1 MIRQTKIQA
10 EKQASRKPHRQ
21 DKHLDKEPALYGT
34 GSYKIRLAIG
44 YDKKDRLWYVAE
56 LSDSLSILAR
66 GYGKTIIKALKDLER
81 KIRERE
87 EKDKEEVI

>member
-1 MIRQTKIQA
+1 MRNRTKKQG
-10 EKQASRKPHRQ
+10 EKQTARKMNRQ
-21 DKHLDKEPALYGT
+21 ANKPGSKPALYGT

-56 LSDSLSILAR
+56 LSDSLSILAK

-81 KIRERE
+81 RM
-87 EKDKEEVI
+87 EKR